1 MSFVVQA
8 LAFTIVELT
17 EILLAIAIVNGICHI
32 DKAGRIVVP
41 KELRLRFALRPNT
54 ELEIVEHPNG
64 VLLRV
69 QEQKPALAQVHGL
82 LVHQGRA
89 ENGADWDLALES
101 IREERLQETIRG

>member
-1 MSFVVQA
+1 MVYV
-8 LAFTIVELT
+8 
-17 EILLAIAIVNGICHI
+17 ILYGMTVTI

-41 KELRLRFALRPNT
+41 KELRQRLALRPNT

-69 QEQKPALAQVHGL
+69 PDQKPSLAQVHGL

-89 ENGADWDLALES
+89 EDGADWDLALETT
-101 IREERLQETIRG
+101 REERLQGTIRG

>member
-1 MSFVVQA
+1 MVYA
-8 LAFTIVELT
+8 
-17 EILLAIAIVNGICHI
+17 ILNGMNVTI

-41 KELRLRFALRPNT
+41 KELRQRFALRPNT

-64 VLLRV
+64 VLLRLPDR
-69 QEQKPALAQVHGL
+69 KPSLSHVHGL

-89 ENGADWDLALES
+89 EDGAGWDLALEN